1 MHGPGADIDT
11 LCVGPRHCT
20 REEDFFEVD
29 ASRPS
34 LYRVLAVRAACCA
47 ASASARAD
55 PPRAQETPGVSE
67 LQPVP
72 DAFTPVIKMK
82 FCGISIDLLYA
93 RLNVGSVPDELSLTA
108 DSILRNLDE
117 ASVRSLN
124 GCRVTDALL
133 SLVPDVD
140 HFRIVL
146 RALKRW
152 ASARGVYGNVY
163 GFLGGVNWAILA
175 ARVCQLYPRG
185 TPALLLSRF
194 FRVYSQWRWPNPV
207 MLCPIEGADTS
218 GGAASDAAALGLP
231 VWDPRR
237 NPRDRLHLMPIITP
251 AYPCMNSSYNVSE
264 STLAL
269 MRTEMARGDTQAQA
283 AYVAAA
289 KLTAAGSELHG
300 VWAPMF
306 EPLKFFDTYK
316 HYLQVDVT
324 AASEDSQRRWEG
336 WVESRLRQLV
346 LSVERATA
354 GALALHPWPGELRPK
369 ALHTA
374 YFMGVHRRAPPVP
387 PASGAPKPPESFDLR
402 HAVEDFRLRVY
413 AYQFREEE
421 MTCVIK
427 HMRAKD
433 LPAFVRGAGPPP
445 AKDTE
450 ETTGAGAAPT
460 DAPSAAPVE
469 AAEANGDAPAAGA
482 KRPRD
487 DGDEDGA
494 PVKKAATEVQ
504 QQRQTLAW
512 QPLSHDRDPS
522 RVPCSPPRRTLVKA
536 MQQYLRRPP
545 PRWLVDDAPKSGAMM
560 LLNPLALCAQI
571 RNGPTCQITNCVAP
585 ASASLSAPLRA
596 RRSTHIEH
604 DALPRMRNAI
614 VPA

>member
-1 MHGPGADIDT
+1 
-11 LCVGPRHCT
+11 
-20 REEDFFEVD
+20 
-29 ASRPS
+29 
-34 LYRVLAVRAACCA
+34 
-47 ASASARAD
+47 
-55 PPRAQETPGVSE
+55 VSE

-93 RLNVGSVPDELSLTA
+93 RLNVGSVPEELQLTA

-133 SLVPDVD
+133 SLVPDVQ

-152 ASARGVYGNVY
+152 ASARGCYGNVY

-207 MLCPIEGADTS
+207 MLCPIEGADTA
-218 GGAASDAAALGLP
+218 GGAAADAAALGLP

-269 MRTEMARGDTQAQA
+269 MRTEMALGDAQAQA
-283 AYVAAA
+283 AYAAGD
-289 KLTAAGSELHG
+289 KLTAQGAELRG
-300 VWAPMF
+300 VWAPLF
-306 EPLKFFDTYK
+306 APLPFFDTYK

-324 AASEDSQRRWEG
+324 AASEDAQRRWEG

-346 LSVERATA
+346 LSVERATQ

-374 YFMGVHRRAPPVP
+374 YFMGVHRRAPPAP
-387 PASGAPKPPESFDLR
+387 PAAGGAARQPDSFDLR

-413 AYQFREEE
+413 AYQFREEAME
-421 MTCVIK
+421 CAIK

-433 LPAFVRGAGPPP
+433 LPPFVRGAGPPP

-450 ETTGAGAAPT
+450 ETTGAGAA
-460 DAPSAAPVE
+460 DAAAPG
-469 AAEANGDAPAAGA
+469 EANGNGDTPADGGGPVAGDKRPRGDGEEEQGGDDAPAQKA
-482 KRPRD
+482 
-487 DGDEDGA
+487 
-494 PVKKAATEVQ
+494 AATEVC
-504 QQRQTLAW
+504 RLCL
-512 QPLSHDRDPS
+512 PLFVRF
-522 RVPCSPPRRTLVKA
+522 
-536 MQQYLRRPP
+536 RRPTTRP
-545 PRWLVDDAPKSGAMM
+545 HCTPAQEKHASDAP
-560 LLNPLALCAQI
+560 
-571 RNGPTCQITNCVAP
+571 
-585 ASASLSAPLRA
+585 
-596 RRSTHIEH
+596 
-604 DALPRMRNAI
+604 
-614 VPA
+614 VPAAVAAVAAG

>member
-1 MHGPGADIDT
+1 MT
-11 LCVGPRHCT
+11 
-20 REEDFFEVD
+20 
-29 ASRPS
+29 
-34 LYRVLAVRAACCA
+34 
-47 ASASARAD
+47 
-55 PPRAQETPGVSE
+55 E

-93 RLNVGSVPDELSLTA
+93 RLNVGSVPEELSLTA

-207 MLCPIEGADTS
+207 MLCPIEGADTAGA
-218 GGAASDAAALGLP
+218 GGAATDASALGLP

-269 MRTEMARGDTQAQA
+269 MRNEMARGDAQAQA
-283 AYVAAA
+283 AYAAGA
-289 KLTAAGSELHG
+289 KLIAAGSELHG

-316 HYLQVDVT
+316 HYLQVDVR

-354 GALALHPWPGELRPK
+354 GALSLHPWPGELRPEP
-369 ALHTA
+369 LHTA
-374 YFMGVHRRAPPVP
+374 YFMGVQRRAPPAP
-387 PASGAPKPPESFDLR
+387 PPGGAPKPPESFDLR

-413 AYQFREEE
+413 AYQYREEA
-421 MTCVIK
+421 MTCAIK

-433 LPAFVRGAGPPP
+433 LPAFVRGAGPPV
-445 AKDTE
+445 AKDAE
-450 ETTGAGAAPT
+450 ETTGAGAA
-460 DAPSAAPVE
+460 APVE
-469 AAEANGDAPAAGA
+469 AGEAKDGAPAAGD
-482 KRPRD
+482 KRPRE
-487 DGDEDGA
+487 DGDQAENGDDA
-494 PVKKAATEVQ
+494 PAKKAAATEVQ
-504 QQRQTLAW
+504 QQRLRAVA
-512 QPLSHDRDPS
+512 DERPS
-522 RVPCSPPRRTLVKA
+522 AHHAPPVHVPS
-536 MQQYLRRPP
+536 Q
-545 PRWLVDDAPKSGAMM
+545 GAE
-560 LLNPLALCAQI
+560 
-571 RNGPTCQITNCVAP
+571 GEGAP
-585 ASASLSAPLRA
+585 ALAVAA
-596 RRSTHIEH
+596 G
-604 DALPRMRNAI
+604 
-614 VPA
+614 

>member
-1 MHGPGADIDT
+1 M
-11 LCVGPRHCT
+11 
-20 REEDFFEVD
+20 
-29 ASRPS
+29 
-34 LYRVLAVRAACCA
+34 
-47 ASASARAD
+47 
-55 PPRAQETPGVSE
+55 PGVTE

-93 RLNVGSVPDELSLTA
+93 RLNVGSVPEELSLTA

-133 SLVPDVD
+133 SLVPNVD

-207 MLCPIEGADTS
+207 MLCPIEGADTA
-218 GGAASDAAALGLP
+218 GGAATDANALGLP

-269 MRTEMARGDTQAQA
+269 MRNEMARGDAQAQA
-283 AYVAAA
+283 AYVAGA
-289 KLTAAGSELHG
+289 KLVAAGSELNG

-316 HYLQVDVT
+316 HYLQVDVK

-354 GALALHPWPGELRPK
+354 GALSLHPWPGELRPEP
-369 ALHTA
+369 LHTA
-374 YFMGVHRRAPPVP
+374 YFMGVQRRAPPAP
-387 PASGAPKPPESFDLR
+387 PAGGAPKPPESFDLR

-413 AYQFREEE
+413 AYQYREEA
-421 MTCVIK
+421 MSCAIK

-433 LPAFVRGAGPPP
+433 LPAFVRGAGPPV
-445 AKDTE
+445 AKDAE
-450 ETTGAGAAPT
+450 ETTGAGAA
-460 DAPSAAPVE
+460 APVE
-469 AAEANGDAPAAGA
+469 AGEAKDAAPAAGD
-482 KRPRD
+482 KRPR
-487 DGDEDGA
+487 EDGNQA
-494 PVKKAATEVQ
+494 DEKGDDVPAKKAAATEVQ
-504 QQRQTLAW
+504 RLREAAA
-512 QPLSHDRDPS
+512 PARPS
-522 RVPCSPPRRTLVKA
+522 AHHAPPHF
-536 MQQYLRRPP
+536 PP
-545 PRWLVDDAPKSGAMM
+545 QGAE
-560 LLNPLALCAQI
+560 
-571 RNGPTCQITNCVAP
+571 GEVAP
-585 ASASLSAPLRA
+585 ALAVAA
-596 RRSTHIEH
+596 G
-604 DALPRMRNAI
+604 
-614 VPA
+614 